1 MKQTVLVTGGA
12 GYIGSW
18 VVKNLLEKGY
28 TVRVT
33 VRNKSNTEK
42 YQHLLDMGNENPGSV
57 ELWEADL
64 LKANSF
70 NEAAKGCDSIIH
82 IASPFKLKVKDAQKD
97 LVDPAVNG
105 TQYVLEAANQ
115 SGTVKKVV
123 LTSSVA
129 SVHGDT
135 IDMQEQ
141 GLKEFTEEHFNTTS
155 SVSHQPYSFSK
166 VQAEKKAWE
175 IAKAQNN
182 WELIVINPSFV
193 MGPSIAD
200 SSDSESITLV
210 KDLIKGKFKMGIP
223 ALYFGFVDV
232 RDVAR
237 AHVIALEKDEVEGR
251 HILAERVMTFLDLAK
266 IIHLKFGDQYKKL
279 PTKESPKWLMILM
292 GWMFGVTAKFIKRNV
307 GYPILLNT
315 TKSKEKL
322 GLNYTSID
330 KTVEDMVLQMQKL
343 KIV

>member
-1 MKQTVLVTGGA
+1 
-12 GYIGSW
+12 
-18 VVKNLLEKGY
+18 
-28 TVRVT
+28 
-33 VRNKSNTEK
+33 
-42 YQHLLDMGNENPGSV
+42 
-57 ELWEADL
+57 
-64 LKANSF
+64 
-70 NEAAKGCDSIIH
+70 
-82 IASPFKLKVKDAQKD
+82 
-97 LVDPAVNG
+97 
-105 TQYVLEAANQ
+105 
-115 SGTVKKVV
+115 
-123 LTSSVA
+123 
-129 SVHGDT
+129 
-135 IDMQEQ
+135 
-141 GLKEFTEEHFNTTS
+141 

-279 PTKESPKWLMILM
+279 PTKESPK
-292 GWMFGVTAKFIKRNV
+292 
-307 GYPILLNT
+307 
-315 TKSKEKL
+315 
-322 GLNYTSID
+322 
-330 KTVEDMVLQMQKL
+330 
-343 KIV
+343 